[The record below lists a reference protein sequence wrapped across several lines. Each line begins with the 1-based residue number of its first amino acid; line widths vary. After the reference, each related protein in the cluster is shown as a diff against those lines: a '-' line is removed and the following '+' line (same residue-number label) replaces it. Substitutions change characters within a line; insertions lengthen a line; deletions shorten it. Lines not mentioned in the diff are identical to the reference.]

1 MTDVS
6 SEAQK
11 PIHSPIIVNQ
21 GGAKIGELLAA
32 HWSHP
37 TVIEHPKGAPGW
49 EAPPEADVLITQVS
63 AFRGAPESPPPGW
76 PFGLRFI
83 QIMSAGVDPFPP
95 WLFEGRI
102 ACCGRG
108 VAAIPIAEF
117 VLATILA
124 FEKDFEAIRVREKS
138 QWKMRPLGSLSGK
151 CLGLAGYGALGR
163 TIAERARPFGM
174 RILALTREPR
184 PLDEGVDGARDL
196 ASLVAQADHLVL
208 VLPLTP
214 QTRRILDAAALAHA
228 KPGLH
233 VVNVARGAL
242 VDQDALLAALDE
254 GRIAGAS
261 LDVTDPEP
269 PPEGHPF
276 YSHPKVRLTSHI
288 SWGDLR
294 ATERLAAK
302 ILTNLDHYVR
312 GEPLEDIVDPSR
324 GY

>member
-1 MTDVS
+1 MTDLP
-6 SEAQK
+6 SEAEK
-11 PIHSPIIVNQ
+11 PIRSPIIVNQ
-21 GGAKIGELLAA
+21 GGAKIGEFLAG
-32 HWSHP
+32 HWSRP
-37 TVIEHPKGAPGW
+37 QIIEHPKGAPGW
-49 EAPPEADVLITQVS
+49 EVPPQADVLITQVS
-63 AFRGAPESPPPGW
+63 AFRRAPDSPPPGW

-102 ACCGRG
+102 ASCARG

-124 FEKDFEAIRVREKS
+124 FEKDFEAIRVRDKS

-163 TIAERARPFGM
+163 AIAERARPFGM

-214 QTRRILDAAALAHA
+214 RTRRILDAAALAHA

-242 VDQDALLAALDE
+242 VDQDALLAALGE
-254 GRIAGAS
+254 GKIAGAS

-276 YSHPKVRLTSHI
+276 YSHPKIRLTPHI

-302 ILTNLDHYVR
+302 ILTNLDHHVR